1 MNEVLREEKKYLI
14 QLDEMY
20 AISHKLSSVM
30 SVDTHSLSEGYSVRS
45 LYFDSLYDRDYEEK
59 EEGIECRRKIRL
71 RNYSPTSNSAM
82 LEMKQKQGVYQKK
95 RSLKIKKEDALQLIN
110 GNYSILL
117 KQDSDFATECYYVL
131 NEYMYRPKTV
141 VTYLRKA
148 FAAKEQNIRITFD
161 HHIKAS
167 ETNFNIFDENINE
180 NYVLD
185 PFLCV
190 LEVKYNGFLLS
201 YIKDILDCVEKPQS
215 SVSKY
220 CLGRSYTLESLL

>member
-71 RNYSPTSNSAM
+71 RNYSPTNNSAM

-201 YIKDILDCVEKPQS
+201 YIKDILDCVEKPQL